1 MAPIDLPDPATRSRA
16 RAFAFACSF
25 VVLLGLAIFAAI
37 VPPFGAQRA
46 TARAPEPTPIVSVH
60 PHRLPSRGAAAHH
73 PTEPKPSPSSPSTMD
88 KLIAMG
94 QPIFCGAGTKPLV
107 ALTFDDGPGVLT
119 PDALTQLRA
128 HHDVA
133 TFFLVGK
140 LVKQGWLAPD
150 LRKETRFPGAAFG
163 DHTWD
168 HVAVTKATNRFLNEQ
183 ILRTRRA
190 IEHAT
195 HQQVQLFRPPLGEH
209 DANLDRYLRAHH
221 MLQILWS
228 IDSQDSQGA
237 RAQKIYRIVRNNL
250 SPGDIILLHDNR
262 GTTEKALPRILDLID
277 RQGLTTVTVPELMAQ
292 DPPSAKQVR
301 QHTCP

>member
-1 MAPIDLPDPATRSRA
+1 MAPMDLPGSATRSRA
-16 RAFAFACSF
+16 RAFAFACF
-25 VVLLGLAIFAAI
+25 FGVLLVLAIVAAV
-37 VPPFGAQRA
+37 VPPFGAQHA
-46 TARAPEPTPIVSVH
+46 TARPPEPTPAASVH
-60 PHRLPSRGAAAHH
+60 PHRLPDRGGATRH
-73 PTEPKPSPSSPSTMD
+73 PNVLKPASSTSTMD
-88 KLIAMG
+88 RLIAMG

-119 PDALTQLRA
+119 PDALSQLRA

-140 LVKQGWLAPD
+140 LVKQGWLAPE
-150 LRKETRFPGAAFG
+150 LRKEARFRGAAFG

-168 HVAVTKATNRFLNEQ
+168 HVAVTHATTRFLNQQ
-183 ILRTRRA
+183 ILRTRQA

-209 DANLDRYLRAHH
+209 DANLDRYLRGHH
-221 MLQILWS
+221 LLQILWS

-277 RQGLTTVTVPELMAQ
+277 RQGLTTVTVPELLAQ
-292 DPPSAKQVR
+292 DPPTAKQVR
-301 QHTCP
+301 QHTCS